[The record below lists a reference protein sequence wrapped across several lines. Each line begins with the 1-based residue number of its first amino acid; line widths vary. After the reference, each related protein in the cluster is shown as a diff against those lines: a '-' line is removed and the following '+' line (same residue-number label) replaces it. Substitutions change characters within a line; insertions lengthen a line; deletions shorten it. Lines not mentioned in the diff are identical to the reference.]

1 MNLSKRQSQIL
12 SFLSENQQTTIKL
25 LSEQLEVTAQTIKS
39 ELQALEGVL
48 ASYNI
53 TINIQSRNGIK
64 VINPENLPS
73 FLKSS
78 EVLYEFSLQNQLL
91 LMLVLYDDFLIM
103 QDIADKL
110 YVSKSLV
117 EKQIPLLLKKYKD
130 KIQSLRHYGYR
141 FNGSEVDRRSIF
153 VKLISPYLQGLNFKD
168 GILNFNDL
176 HFPLLNYFNEETMD
190 KAMKAVDI
198 IKENSIFSLTDES
211 MKQFYIYLIFVLRS
225 TKINRRQEL
234 SDDFPLAIKEYSG
247 FNQYMELVTQID
259 TEAKLNIKEKERYYL
274 CYLFFILRK
283 QSVLNRDEITKFM
296 GSFVM
301 QVLEKIK
308 VNLCLDLSEDGRLY
322 EGLAL
327 HIYTI
332 VLRKD
337 NIDQLDGDNSWG
349 DVKLQYPLGF
359 EAATIAAEMIN
370 SRYKYYSTEIEL
382 IYLTLHFEAAIVR
395 MSMPD
400 KKIKA
405 IVVCQYGVAAANLI
419 SAKIEKAYPEI
430 LVEHLYSVQEY
441 FALKTTE
448 YDFIITTEKLPPR
461 DTPIINVSPALKNY
475 EMKYVSDFIEN
486 KKAKTMLSEIIE
498 DITVI
503 NLESAKNKEDIIRKI
518 IEPMEKKE
526 LVTKDYL
533 QSVLDREKI
542 SSTNFSS
549 IAIPHGNPKYVK
561 GVKLNVVKLEKPV
574 KWEESYV
581 QYIFL
586 FAFTEK
592 LLKDK
597 PQIFSYFYRGLA
609 QREFELN
616 LKKIISKS
624 DEEFKLELIKLL

>member
-1 MNLSKRQSQIL
+1 MSLSKRQSQIL
-12 SFLSENQQTTIKL
+12 SFLNENQQTTMKL
-25 LSEQLEVTAQTIKS
+25 ISEQLEVTAQTIKS
-39 ELQALEGVL
+39 ELQALESVL
-48 ASYNI
+48 VSYNI
-53 TINIQSRNGIK
+53 TIDIQSRNGIR

-168 GILNFNDL
+168 GILSFNEL
-176 HFPLLNYFNEETMD
+176 HFPLLDYFNEEAMD
-190 KAMKAVDI
+190 KAMEAIDI

-211 MKQFYIYLIFVLRS
+211 IKQFFIYLIFVLRS
-225 TKINRRQEL
+225 TKINRQQEL
-234 SDDFPLAIKEYSG
+234 SDDFPLAIKEYNG
-247 FNQYMELVTQID
+247 FNQYMELVTKID
-259 TEAKLNIKEKERYYL
+259 TEAKLNIEEKEKYYL

-283 QSVLNRDEITKFM
+283 QNVLNRDEITKFM
-296 GSFVM
+296 GSFVI
-301 QVLEKIK
+301 QVLDAIK
-308 VNLCLDLSEDGRLY
+308 KNLYLDLSEDGRLY

-337 NIDQLDGDNSWG
+337 NIDQLDGDNNWG

-370 SRYKYYSTEIEL
+370 SRYKYYSNEIEL
-382 IYLTLHFEAAIVR
+382 IYLTLHFQAAIER

-400 KKIKA
+400 KKIRA

-441 FALKTTE
+441 FTLKTTE
-448 YDFIITTEKLPPR
+448 YDFIITTEKLPTR
-461 DTPIINVSPALKNY
+461 ERPIINVSPALKDY

-486 KKAKTMLSEIIE
+486 EKAKMLLSEIIE

-503 NLESAKNKEDIIRKI
+503 NLKSVKDKEYIITKMIDPLVKNNI
-518 IEPMEKKE
+518 
-526 LVTKDYL
+526 VTEEYL

-542 SSTNFSS
+542 SSTSFSS
-549 IAIPHGNPKYVK
+549 MAIPHGNPKYAK
-561 GVKLNVVKLEKPV
+561 AVKLSVARLENPV
-574 KWEESYV
+574 KWDESYV
-581 QYIFL
+581 QFIFL

-597 PQIFSYFYRGLA
+597 PQIFSRFYRGLA
-609 QREFELN
+609 QKEFEIN

-624 DEEFKLELIKLL
+624 DEEFKVELIKLL

>member
-1 MNLSKRQSQIL
+1 MKLSKRQSQML
-12 SFLSENQQTTIKL
+12 SFLNENQETTMKL
-25 LSEQLEVTAQTIKS
+25 LSEQLDVTSQTIKS

-48 ASYNI
+48 ASYGI
-53 TINIQSRNGIK
+53 TVDIQSRNGIK

-130 KIQSLRHYGYR
+130 RIQSLRHYGYR

-168 GILNFNDL
+168 GIANFNDL
-176 HFPLLNYFNEETMD
+176 HFSIFDYFDEDIMD
-190 KAMKAVDI
+190 KAMKVIDI
-198 IKENSIFSLTDES
+198 IKDNSIFSLTDES
-211 MKQFYIYLIFVLRS
+211 TKQFFIYLIFVLRS
-225 TKINRRQEL
+225 TKINRQQEL

-247 FNQYMELVTQID
+247 FNEYMEIVIKID
-259 TEAKLNIKEKERYYL
+259 KEAHLNIKEKEKYYL

-283 QSVLNRDEITKFM
+283 QSVLNREEITKFM
-296 GSFVM
+296 GSFVTR
-301 QVLEKIK
+301 VLEEIK
-308 VNLCLDLSEDGRLY
+308 VNICLDLSEDSRLY

-332 VLRKD
+332 VLRRD

-359 EAATIAAEMIN
+359 EAATIAAEIIE
-370 SRYKYYSTEIEL
+370 SRYKYHSTEIEL
-382 IYLTLHFEAAIVR
+382 IYLTLHFQAAIER

-419 SAKIEKAYPEI
+419 SAKIEKAYPEVV
-430 LVEHLYSVQEY
+430 VEHLYSVQEY

-448 YDFIITTEKLPPR
+448 YDFIITTEKLPQKEI
-461 DTPIINVSPALKNY
+461 PIINVSPALKDS

-486 KKAKTMLSEIIE
+486 KKAKMMLSEIVE
-498 DITVI
+498 DITII
-503 NLESAKNKEDIIRKI
+503 NLESAKNKEDIIKRI
-518 IEPMEKKE
+518 IEPMVKSDI
-526 LVTKDYL
+526 VTEDYL
-533 QSVLDREKI
+533 QSVLEREKI

-561 GVKLNVVKLEKPV
+561 AVKLNVVKLENPM

-616 LKKIISKS
+616 LRKIISKS
-624 DEEFKLELIKLL
+624 DEEFKAELIKLL

>member
-176 HFPLLNYFNEETMD
+176 HFSLLNYFNEETMD

-382 IYLTLHFEAAIVR
+382 IYLTLHFEAAIER

-405 IVVCQYGVAAANLI
+405 IVVCQYGVASANLI

-448 YDFIITTEKLPPR
+448 YDFIITTEKLQPR

-475 EMKYVSDFIEN
+475 EMKNVSDFIEN

-503 NLESAKNKEDIIRKI
+503 NLESAKSKEDIIRKI

-574 KWEESYV
+574 KWEGSYV

>member
-1 MNLSKRQSQIL
+1 MKLRRRQLQIL
-12 SFLSENQQTTIKL
+12 SFLNENQETTMKR
-25 LSEQLEVTAQTIKS
+25 LSEQLDVTAQTIKS

-48 ASYNI
+48 ASYGI
-53 TINIQSRNGIK
+53 TIDIQSRNGLK
-64 VINPENLPS
+64 VINPENLPR

-91 LMLVLYDDFLIM
+91 LILVLYDDFLIM

-117 EKQIPLLLKKYKD
+117 EKQMPLLLTKYED

-153 VKLISPYLQGLNFKD
+153 VKLISPYLQGLSFKD
-168 GILNFNDL
+168 GIFNFNEL
-176 HFPLLNYFNEETMD
+176 HFPLLDYFNEGMMD
-190 KAMKAVDI
+190 KAMMAIDI
-198 IKENSIFSLTDES
+198 IKDNSIFSLTDES
-211 MKQFYIYLIFVLRS
+211 IKQFFIYLIFVLRS
-225 TKINRRQEL
+225 NEINRKQAL

-247 FNQYMELVTQID
+247 FNEYMDLVIKID
-259 TEAKLNIKEKERYYL
+259 KEVDLKIQEKEKYYL

-296 GSFVM
+296 GSFV
-301 QVLEKIK
+301 QQLLDKIK
-308 VNLCLDLSEDGRLY
+308 LNLCLDLSNDSRLY

-337 NIDQLDGDNSWG
+337 NIDQLDGDNNWG

-359 EAATIAAEMIN
+359 EAATIAAEMID
-370 SRYKYYSTEIEL
+370 SRYKYHSTEIEL
-382 IYLTLHFEAAIVR
+382 IYLTLHFQAAIER
-395 MSMPD
+395 MSLPD
-400 KKIKA
+400 KKVKA

-419 SAKIEKAYPEI
+419 SAKIEKAYPDI
-430 LVEHLYSVQEY
+430 IVEHLYSVQEY
-441 FALKTTE
+441 FSLKTID
-448 YDFIITTEKLPPR
+448 YDLIITTEKLPPKER
-461 DTPIINVSPALKNY
+461 PIIYVSPALKNY
-475 EMKYVSDFIEN
+475 EMKYVSDFVED
-486 KKAKTMLSEIIE
+486 KKAKLMLSEILE
-498 DITVI
+498 DIAVI
-503 NLESAKNKEDIIRKI
+503 KLDSALDKEDIIRKI
-518 IEPMEKKE
+518 IEPMVE
-526 LVTKDYL
+526 LDIVTNEYL
-533 QSVLDREKI
+533 ESVLDREKI

-549 IAIPHGNPKYVK
+549 IAIPHGNPKYVNA
-561 GVKLNVVKLEKPV
+561 VKLSVVKLEKPV
-574 KWEESYV
+574 EWGDSYV

-609 QREFELN
+609 QREFEFN
-616 LKKIISKS
+616 LKKIVSKS
-624 DEEFKLELIKLL
+624 DEEFKVELIKLL